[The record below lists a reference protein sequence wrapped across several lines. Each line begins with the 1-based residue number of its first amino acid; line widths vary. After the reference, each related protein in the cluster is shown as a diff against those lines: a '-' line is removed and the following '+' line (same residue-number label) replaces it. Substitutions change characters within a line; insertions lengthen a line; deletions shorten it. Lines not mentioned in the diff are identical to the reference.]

1 MSLLILRTGLAGV
14 PGDAVGGQVA
24 WAGPGVLDF
33 LVVPASRRMP
43 RRQPTFTIQPPS
55 GAGPRPLGAAAG
67 PAQPDPAHPRPVP
80 PSMDPPRDHKVI
92 GDNGTYRA
100 NAPTD
105 SSMSRS
111 LTTR

>member
-43 RRQPTFTIQPPS
+43 RRQPTFTIQPHQAPDRGLS
-55 GAGPRPLGAAAG
+55 GQPLVPRSRTLLTHARFPRPWT
-67 PAQPDPAHPRPVP
+67 PRAIT
-80 PSMDPPRDHKVI
+80 K
-92 GDNGTYRA
+92 
-100 NAPTD
+100 
-105 SSMSRS
+105 
-111 LTTR
+111 